1 MTLPHA
7 LDVSAAQRSMWFGQR
22 LDPAGP
28 AYNVG
33 EYTEIHGPVDPV
45 RFRTAV
51 RQVVTATETLRVR
64 FTAED
69 DTVRQLVDTDPAWD
83 LPVVDLTGEADP
95 RSAAEAWMA
104 ADFTTPFDVERSP
117 LFRYALLHLTA
128 THWIWYQR
136 YHHIAVDGY
145 SCSLLARRVADAYS
159 ALVAGTPHTPPPAPL
174 APLVAADEAY
184 RAGQRRASDREF
196 WTSALADRPDPVSLS
211 ARAPHV
217 AGSFLRRTGHLPHAA
232 GDLVHAAAEQAGT
245 RWSRVLLAATAA
257 YLHRLTGAR
266 DIVLGLAVTAR
277 ESETELATPGM
288 ASNVLPLRLPVR
300 PDTTARDLVRRTASA
315 TRDLLAHQRYRGED
329 LRRDRDRPQ
338 DGPRFFGPVVNIMAF
353 GPELRFAGHATT
365 RHNLSTGPVED
376 LAVNV
381 YDRADGDGIRID
393 LDAGPDHYT
402 DAELAAHHR
411 RFARF
416 VEHFAQAV
424 VATGTPVGRVE
435 VTLPEERAEARLVGS
450 GAPAGAATTVPE
462 IFAARA
468 AATPDATALVQGE
481 RTTTY
486 RQLNA
491 RANRLAH
498 RLITL
503 GVRPEDRVAV
513 LLDRSDGLLA
523 ALLAVL
529 KAGAAYVG
537 LDPRAPAVRT
547 RQILAETGANILLT
561 DTEPTEPYD
570 GVTTVGPADPTL
582 AAEPDT
588 DPTVLLHPAQL
599 AYVSHTSG
607 STGTPKGVAVTH
619 RDVTALAADSAFA
632 DGAHA
637 RVLVHSPTAFDA
649 STYEMWVP
657 LLNGGTAVVAGPEED
672 VDAAAVARLR
682 ERHGVTALWL
692 TAGLFRLAAEED
704 PGCFAGLR
712 QVWTGGEAVPAPA
725 VHRVLAACPGLTV
738 TDGYGPTETTTFA
751 TSRPCT
757 ADAPVPDPLPIG
769 RPLDG
774 MRAYVLDGSLQP
786 LPPGTVGE
794 LYIAGPGV
802 ARGYLGRPGTTAERF
817 TADPYGPPGARMY
830 RTGDHARVT
839 ADGELEFHGRTDG
852 QVKLRGFRIELGEIE
867 TALAAHP
874 EVTQAVVVVREDRPG
889 DRRLVAYAIS
899 ITVPETRR
907 AEGASSVW
915 GARRTEDAGAGRA
928 ADPPPE
934 QARESAGSASDVP
947 FAEGPAAASQAGFP
961 ADTRSA
967 GTAGSGAERTAG
979 ARSTLDV
986 PSAKAAES
994 APELQRAD
1002 GAIST
1007 REPRRAEGA
1016 GSNPDAPALD
1026 AAAPTLGASSADD
1039 PAPAPG
1045 ALAAGRPAPA
1055 SGVVAA
1061 DHPAPTPRAAPTP
1074 ETLRDHLAA
1083 CLPDFMVPSAVVVL
1097 DRLPLTPNGKL
1108 DRAAL
1113 PAPSTV
1119 AAPHAHAPR
1128 TPHEDVLCALFADLL
1143 GLPDVGPRDS
1153 FFALGGHSLLA
1164 LRLLGRIRTTLGVE
1178 LTLRDVFQAPTPT
1191 GLARL
1196 SRGVGAAV
1204 RPALRPT
1211 PRTAHEVPLSSAQRR
1226 LWFLH
1231 RLEGP
1236 SAAYNIPVAVRLTGA
1251 GLDVDA
1257 LRVALADL
1265 VARHEILRTV
1275 YPDADGLP
1283 CQRMLEPGLPDL
1295 QADHVTEA
1303 ELPQRLA
1310 QLAGEGFEISEGA
1323 PFRAHLLA
1331 LGAEDHVLL
1340 LVLHHIAADGWSL
1353 DLLLLD
1359 LATAYRARL
1368 EGREPDRVP
1377 LPVQYADYC
1386 VWQREVLGDDQDR
1399 QLDHWRRA
1407 LAGLPDELPLPA
1419 DRPRP
1424 ARATHRGGDIPVRLD
1439 ADLHRR
1445 LRALADETGTTVFM
1459 VVQAGLAALLTRLGA
1474 GSDIPLG
1481 TPVAGRADEALD
1493 DLVGCFVNTLVL
1505 RTDTSGDPSFREL
1518 LARVREADLAAYA
1531 HQELPFEHLVE
1542 ALNPPRSLAR
1552 HPLFQVMLAFR
1563 PTAGPRLDLPGLHA
1577 RTLPVETGATKI
1589 DLTFN
1594 LGEHRAPDGSPDG
1607 IEGILQYS
1615 ADLFDRCTAED
1626 LAARLER
1633 LLRTAVHHP
1642 DRAIGSH
1649 DILDDRERHRLLTEF
1664 NDTARDVPD
1673 TTFPRLFEAR
1683 AAEAPDT
1690 VAVEDGADALT
1701 YRQLDERAGRL
1712 ARVLTSHGAGPGRIV
1727 AFSLPR
1733 SVDLAIAVLAV
1744 LKAGA
1749 AYLPLD
1755 PEHPAERTAHLL
1767 ADADPVCLIARDRL
1781 PADCR
1786 VGCAVV
1792 DPDAAPDGP
1801 DAPLPEARP
1810 SDPAYLIYT
1819 SGTTGRPKGVVVEH
1833 RNLTTYVARCVE
1845 AYPSLRGTSLLHAT
1859 MSFDATV
1866 TTLHGALA
1874 AGGRVHVAGFHDAGA
1889 APVNGGYTFLKA
1901 TPSHLPL
1908 LPALPHD
1915 LSPTEEFMLGGE
1927 ALVGEALRTWRRDHP
1942 DVRLINHYG
1951 PTELTVGCTDHR
1963 IEPGEELPTGPVPIG
1978 RPMWNTRAYV
1988 LDARL
1993 NPVPVGVEG
2002 ELYISGD
2009 HVARG
2014 YWRRPGLTAE
2024 RFVADPFDPS
2034 GGRMYRTGDLAVWRA
2049 DGTLELR
2056 GRADRQLKLR
2066 GLRIE
2071 PGEVEGVLTAHPA
2084 VAQAAVV
2091 VREDRAG
2098 VRRLVGYVVGA
2109 AEADCPAVL
2118 AHAARRLPAHMVP
2131 EALVALDAL
2140 PITPNGKLD
2149 RAALPAPAATRET
2162 TTGRPPRTPQEE
2174 ALRDVF
2180 AEVLGGTADAIG
2192 VDEGF
2197 FDLGGDS
2204 ITSIH
2209 LVSRALAEGL
2219 RLTPRDVFEHR
2230 TVAGLAAA
2238 AADRPTPGT
2247 VPEQDSPI
2255 GTLPLTPAMHRLRER
2270 GGPIGAFS
2278 QSVLLVTPAGAD
2290 EKRLTAALQTVL
2302 DHHDVLRMRLTPD
2315 GRAAEVPPPG
2325 TVDAATA
2332 LDSIAGPVDFAEVL
2346 NNSASQLRPDLGQLL
2361 RAVWC
2366 DAGPGH
2372 PGRLLLT
2379 IHHLAVDGVS
2389 WRILCSDLAA
2399 AWREDDL
2406 PERGT
2411 SFRQWARLLEREAR
2425 TPARAAEMDAWRH
2438 ALGDPGPLLGARR
2451 PDPQRDVV
2459 GEMRHLTRQLPAETT
2474 NELLTM
2480 PAAFHAGPDDVLMA
2494 ALAAA
2499 FVRWRRTKDGHPA
2512 LLLDVE
2518 RHGREEIADGLDL
2531 SRTVGWFTSV
2541 VPARLDLA
2549 AADPADPVQVLKT
2562 VKEQLRSVPDHGIGY
2577 GLLRHL
2583 DPSNGPLLAAFPT
2596 PEIGFNY
2603 LGRTARSADGDWF
2616 PAPESLR
2623 NLGAVRDPAMPVAHG
2638 LEITA
2643 VTTGDG
2649 RLDTTWSWAPGI
2661 WSDDDVRDL
2670 ADRWMAELTA
2680 QAEAGTGAAGG
2691 HTPSDLPL
2699 VSLSQ
2704 AEIDELEAEFGNEWR

>member
-1 MTLPHA
+1 MTVPRT

-45 RFRTAV
+45 RFRAAV
-51 RQVVTATETLRVR
+51 QQVVAATETLRVR

-69 DTVRQLVDTDPAWD
+69 DTVRQLVDPDPARE

-104 ADFTTPFDVERSP
+104 ADFATPFDLDRPP

-159 ALVAGTPHTPPPAPL
+159 ALVAGTPHVPPAAPL

-184 RAGQRRASDREF
+184 RTGQRHAADREF

-211 ARAPHV
+211 ARPPHV
-217 AGSFLRRTGHLPHAA
+217 AGRFLRRTGHLPQTA

-300 PDTTARDLVRRTASA
+300 PDTAAEDLVRRTASA
-315 TRDLLAHQRYRGED
+315 TRELLAHQRYRGED
-329 LRRDRDRPQ
+329 LRREPDWPQ

-416 VEHFAQAV
+416 VEHFARAV
-424 VATGTPVGRVE
+424 IASGTPVGQVE
-435 VTLPEERAEARLVGS
+435 VTLPEERADARLAGS
-450 GAPAGAATTVPE
+450 AAPAGAATTVPE
-462 IFAARA
+462 LFAARVM
-468 AATPDATALVQGE
+468 ATPDATAVIQGE
-481 RTTTY
+481 RSSTY
-486 RQLNA
+486 RQLNG

-498 RLITL
+498 RLIAL

-537 LDPRAPAVRT
+537 LDARAPAART
-547 RQILAETGANILLT
+547 RQILAETGANVLLT

-570 GVTTVGPADPTL
+570 AAITVAPEDPTL

-588 DPTVLLHPAQL
+588 DPAVLLHPAQL
-599 AYVSHTSG
+599 AYVSYTSG

-657 LLNGGTAVVAGPEED
+657 LLNGGTAVVAGPEGD
-672 VDAAAVARLR
+672 VDAAAVARLTQ
-682 ERHGVTALWL
+682 RHGLTALWL

-725 VHRVLAACPGLTV
+725 VRRVLTACPGLTV

-751 TSRPCT
+751 TTRPCT
-757 ADAPVPDPLPIG
+757 AAATVPDPLPVG
-769 RPLDG
+769 RPLNG
-774 MRAYVLDGSLQP
+774 MRAYVLDGALQP
-786 LPPGTVGE
+786 QPPGTVGE
-794 LYIAGPGV
+794 LYVAGPGV
-802 ARGYLGRPGTTAERF
+802 ARGYLDRPAATAERF
-817 TADPYGPPGARMY
+817 TADPYGPPGSRMY

-852 QVKLRGFRIELGEIE
+852 QVKLRGFRIELGEVE

-874 EVTQAVVVVREDRPG
+874 EVTQAVAVVREDRPG
-889 DRRLVAYAIS
+889 DRRLVAYAVRS
-899 ITVPETRR
+899 GPAVVAAGEQR
-907 AEGASSVW
+907 AEGA
-915 GARRTEDAGAGRA
+915 
-928 ADPPPE
+928 
-934 QARESAGSASDVP
+934 
-947 FAEGPAAASQAGFP
+947 
-961 ADTRSA
+961 
-967 GTAGSGAERTAG
+967 
-979 ARSTLDV
+979 
-986 PSAKAAES
+986 
-994 APELQRAD
+994 
-1002 GAIST
+1002 
-1007 REPRRAEGA
+1007 
-1016 GSNPDAPALD
+1016 
-1026 AAAPTLGASSADD
+1026 
-1039 PAPAPG
+1039 
-1045 ALAAGRPAPA
+1045 
-1055 SGVVAA
+1055 
-1061 DHPAPTPRAAPTP
+1061 AAPTP
-1074 ETLRDHLAA
+1074 EALRDHLAA
-1083 CLPDFMVPSAVVVL
+1083 RLPDFMVPAAVVAL
-1097 DRLPLTPNGKL
+1097 DQLPLTPNGKV

-1113 PAPSTV
+1113 PAPTTA
-1119 AAPHAHAPR
+1119 AAPQAHAPR
-1128 TPHEDVLCALFADLL
+1128 TPQEDVLCALFADLL
-1143 GLPDVGPRDS
+1143 GLPDVGSRDG

-1164 LRLLGRIRTTLGVE
+1164 LRLLGRIRSTLGVE
-1178 LTLRDVFQAPTPT
+1178 LTLRDVFQAPTPA

-1196 SRGVGAAV
+1196 LSAAQAAV
-1204 RPALRPT
+1204 RPAPRPT
-1211 PRTAHEVPLSSAQRR
+1211 PRTALDGTPLSSAQRR

-1236 SAAYNIPVAVRLTGA
+1236 SAAYNIPLAVRLTGA
-1251 GLDVDA
+1251 PLDVDA
-1257 LRVALADL
+1257 LHAALTDL

-1275 YPDADGLP
+1275 YPDAGGLP
-1283 CQRMLEPGLPDL
+1283 SQRLLDRAEPDL
-1295 QADHVTEA
+1295 CVDQVTEA
-1303 ELPQRLA
+1303 QLPDRLA
-1310 QLAGEGFEISEGA
+1310 QLAGEACEIAEGV
-1323 PFRAHLLA
+1323 PFRAHLLT
-1331 LGAEDHVLL
+1331 LGPEDHVLL

-1353 DLLLLD
+1353 DPLLLD
-1359 LATAYRARL
+1359 VTTAYRARL
-1368 EGREPDRVP
+1368 EGREPGWAP
-1377 LPVQYADYC
+1377 LPLQYADYC
-1386 VWQREVLGDDQDR
+1386 VWQHEVLGDDQDR
-1399 QLDHWRRA
+1399 QLDHWRAA

-1445 LRALADETGTTVFM
+1445 LRALAGETGTTVFM

-1474 GSDIPLG
+1474 GTDIPIG
-1481 TPVAGRADEALD
+1481 TPVAGRADEVLD

-1518 LARVREADLAAYA
+1518 LARVREIDLAAYA

-1577 RTLPVETGATKI
+1577 RMLPVETGATKI

-1615 ADLFDRCTAED
+1615 ADLFDRRTAED

-1633 LLRTAVHHP
+1633 LLRAAVSHP
-1642 DRAIGSH
+1642 DRVIGSH
-1649 DILDDRERHRLLTEF
+1649 DILGDRERHRLLTEF
-1664 NDTARDVPD
+1664 NDTAREVPD
-1673 TTFPRLFEAR
+1673 ATFPRLFEAR
-1683 AAEAPDT
+1683 AAETPDT
-1690 VAVEDGADALT
+1690 VAVEDGTNSLT
-1701 YRQLDERAGRL
+1701 YRQLDDHADRL
-1712 ARVLTSHGAGPGRIV
+1712 ARVLSSHGAGPGRIV

-1733 SVDLAIAVLAV
+1733 SADLAVAVLAV

-1767 ADADPVCLIARDRL
+1767 ADADPVCVIARERL
-1781 PADCR
+1781 PAESS
-1786 VGCAVV
+1786 VGCPAVA
-1792 DPDAAPDGP
+1792 PDAVPDDPGT
-1801 DAPLPEARP
+1801 PLPEARP
-1810 SDPAYLIYT
+1810 GDPAYLIYT

-1859 MSFDATV
+1859 LSFDATV

-1874 AGGRVHVAGFHDAGA
+1874 AGGRVHIAGFHDAGA
-1889 APVNGGYTFLKA
+1889 APADGGYTFLKA

-1915 LSPTEEFMLGGE
+1915 LSPAEEFMLGGE

-1942 DVRLINHYG
+1942 DARLINHYG

-1963 IEPGEELPTGPVPIG
+1963 IEPGDELPTGPVPIG

-1993 NPVPVGVEG
+1993 NLVPAGVEG
-2002 ELYISGD
+2002 ELYVAGD

-2056 GRADRQLKLR
+2056 GRADGQLKIR

-2091 VREDRAG
+2091 VHEDRTG

-2109 AEADCPAVL
+2109 TETDCPAVL

-2140 PITPNGKLD
+2140 PMTANGKLD
-2149 RAALPAPAATRET
+2149 RAALPAPDTTRGT
-2162 TTGRPPRTPQEE
+2162 ATGRAPRTPQEE
-2174 ALRDVF
+2174 ALRDLF
-2180 AEVLGGTADAIG
+2180 AEVLGVAADTVG
-2192 VDEGF
+2192 VDDGF

-2209 LVSRALAEGL
+2209 LVSRALTEGL

-2238 AADRPTPGT
+2238 AADRPAAGPAA
-2247 VPEQDSPI
+2247 EQDSPI

-2278 QSVLLVTPAGAD
+2278 QSVLLVTPPGAD
-2290 EKRLTAALQTVL
+2290 EKRLTAALQAVL

-2315 GRAAEVPPPG
+2315 EWTAEIPAPG
-2325 TVDAATA
+2325 TVDAATV
-2332 LDSIAGPVDFAEVL
+2332 LECVAGPADFAQLV
-2346 NNSASQLRPDLGQLL
+2346 NKSASQLRPEQGELL

-2366 DAGPGH
+2366 DAGPGR

-2389 WRILCSDLAA
+2389 WRILRSDLAA
-2399 AWREDDL
+2399 AWREEDL
-2406 PERGT
+2406 PEQGT
-2411 SFRQWARLLEREAR
+2411 SFRHWARLLEREAG
-2425 TPARAAEMDAWRH
+2425 TPARATEIDVWRH
-2438 ALGDPGPLLGARR
+2438 TVGDPGPLLGTRR
-2451 PDPQRDVV
+2451 PDPRRDVV
-2459 GEMRHLTRQLPAETT
+2459 GEMRHLTRQLPAAVT
-2474 NELLTM
+2474 NDLLTTV
-2480 PAAFHAGPDDVLMA
+2480 PAAFHAGPDDVLLA

-2499 FVRWRRTKDGHPA
+2499 FVRWRRAKDGHPA

-2549 AADPADPVQVLKT
+2549 GADPADPAQVLKT

-2583 DPSNGPLLAAFPT
+2583 DPSNGPLLAVLPT

-2603 LGRTARSADGDWF
+2603 LGRTARSVEGDWSL
-2616 PAPESLR
+2616 APEPLR
-2623 NLGAVRDPAMPVAHG
+2623 NFGAVHDPAMPVAHG

-2643 VTTGDG
+2643 VTAEDG

-2661 WSDDDVRDL
+2661 WSEDDVHAL
-2670 ADRWMAELTA
+2670 ADRWLAELTA
-2680 QAEAGTGAAGG
+2680 QAAGGTREAGG

>member
-1 MTLPHA
+1 MTVPHT

-33 EYTEIHGPVDPV
+33 EYTEIHGPVDTV
-45 RFRTAV
+45 RFRAAV
-51 RQVVTATETLRVR
+51 QQVVAANETLRVR

-69 DTVRQLVDTDPAWD
+69 DTVRQVIDPDPAWD
-83 LPVVDLTGEADP
+83 LPVIDLTGEPDP

-104 ADFTTPFDVERSP
+104 ADFATPFDLDRSP

-159 ALVAGTPHTPPPAPL
+159 ALVAGTPHTPPLAPL
-174 APLVAADEAY
+174 VPLVAADEAY
-184 RAGQRRASDREF
+184 RTGQRHASDRKF

-211 ARAPHV
+211 ARPPHV
-217 AGSFLRRTGHLPHAA
+217 AGSFLRRTGHLPQAA
-232 GDLVHAAAEQAGT
+232 GDLVHTAAERAGT

-277 ESETELATPGM
+277 ESKTELATPGM
-288 ASNVLPLRLPVR
+288 ASNVLPLRLSVG
-300 PDTTARDLVRRTASA
+300 PDTVAADLVRRTASA

-329 LRRDRDRPQ
+329 LRRESDWPQ

-402 DAELAAHHR
+402 AAELTANHR

-424 VATGTPVGRVE
+424 VTTGTPVGRVE
-435 VTLPEERAEARLVGS
+435 VTLPEERADARLVGPA
-450 GAPAGAATTVPE
+450 APAGGARTVPE
-462 IFAARA
+462 LFAARV
-468 AATPDATALVQGE
+468 AATPDATAVVQGE

-498 RLITL
+498 RLIAL

-529 KAGAAYVG
+529 KAGAAYIG
-537 LDPRAPAVRT
+537 LDPRAPAARA
-547 RQILAETGANILLT
+547 RRILAETGANVLLT

-570 GVTTVGPADPTL
+570 GMITLAPAEPTL

-588 DPTVLLHPAQL
+588 DPAVLLHPAQL
-599 AYVSHTSG
+599 AYVSYTSG

-619 RDVTALAADSAFA
+619 RDVTALAADSAFT
-632 DGAHA
+632 DGGHA
-637 RVLVHSPTAFDA
+637 RVLVHSPTSFDA

-657 LLNGGTAVVAGPEED
+657 LLNGGTAVVAGPDED
-672 VDAAAVARLR
+672 VAAATVARLTQ
-682 ERHGVTALWL
+682 RHGLTALWL

-725 VHRVLAACPGLTV
+725 VRRVLAACPGLTV

-751 TSRPCT
+751 TTRPCT
-757 ADAPVPDPLPIG
+757 ADAPVPEPLPIG
-769 RPLDG
+769 RPLNG
-774 MRAYVLDGSLQP
+774 MRAYVLDGALQP

-794 LYIAGPGV
+794 LYVAGPGV
-802 ARGYLGRPGTTAERF
+802 ARGYLGRPGATAERF

-839 ADGELEFHGRTDG
+839 AGGELEFHGRTDG
-852 QVKLRGFRIELGEIE
+852 QVKLRGFRIEPGEIE
-867 TALAAHP
+867 TALATHP
-874 EVTQAVVVVREDRPG
+874 EVSQAVAVVREDRPG
-889 DRRLVAYAIS
+889 DRRLVAYAVCGGK
-899 ITVPETRR
+899 TTATGEPWT
-907 AEGASSVW
+907 
-915 GARRTEDAGAGRA
+915 AGTATSA
-928 ADPPPE
+928 AAPE
-934 QARESAGSASDVP
+934 QTDESAAVDSDVLA
-947 FAEGPAAASQAGFP
+947 AEGPVSRAQLS
-961 ADTRSA
+961 
-967 GTAGSGAERTAG
+967 EAG
-979 ARSTLDV
+979 ASAPPVSAV
-986 PSAKAAES
+986 PSAEAAES
-994 APELQRAD
+994 ARELQRAES
-1002 GAIST
+1002 AVST
-1007 REPRRAEGA
+1007 PEPCRAGDTVP
-1016 GSNPDAPALD
+1016 NPDVLAPGAFV
-1026 AAAPTLGASSADD
+1026 ATLGGSPADD
-1039 PAPAPG
+1039 PAPLREAP
-1045 ALAAGRPAPA
+1045 R
-1055 SGVVAA
+1055 A
-1061 DHPAPTPRAAPTP
+1061 DHPAHRSAPTP
-1074 ETLRDHLAA
+1074 ESLRDHLAA
-1083 CLPDFMVPSAVVVL
+1083 LLPDFMVPSAVVVL
-1097 DRLPLTPNGKL
+1097 DRLPLTRNGKL

-1113 PAPSTV
+1113 PAPPTA
-1119 AAPHAHAPR
+1119 AAPQANTPR
-1128 TPHEDVLCALFADLL
+1128 TPREDVLCVLFAELL
-1143 GLPDVGPRDS
+1143 GLPDVGPGDS

-1178 LTLRDVFQAPTPT
+1178 LTLRDVFQAPTPA

-1196 SRGVGAAV
+1196 SAGAGAAV
-1204 RPALRPT
+1204 RAALRPT
-1211 PRTAHEVPLSSAQRR
+1211 ARTVLGEAPLSSAQRR

-1236 SAAYNIPVAVRLTGA
+1236 SAAYNIPVAVRLSGA

-1257 LRVALADL
+1257 LRAAFADL

-1283 CQRMLEPGLPDL
+1283 CQRLLEPCLPDL
-1295 QADHVTEA
+1295 RADHVAEA
-1303 ELPQRLA
+1303 ELTQRLA
-1310 QLAGEGFEISEGA
+1310 QLAGEGFEISA
-1323 PFRAHLLA
+1323 SVPFRAHLLV

-1353 DLLLLD
+1353 DPLLLD
-1359 LATAYRARL
+1359 LASAYRARL
-1368 EGREPDRVP
+1368 EGREPDRAP

-1386 VWQREVLGDDQDR
+1386 VWQREVLGEDQDR
-1399 QLDHWRRA
+1399 QLDHWRKA
-1407 LAGLPDELPLPA
+1407 LAGLPDELALPA

-1445 LRALADETGTTVFM
+1445 LRALAGETGTTVFM

-1474 GSDIPLG
+1474 GTDVPLG

-1493 DLVGCFVNTLVL
+1493 DVVGCFVNTLVL

-1518 LARVREADLAAYA
+1518 LARVRETGLAAYA

-1563 PTAGPRLDLPGLHA
+1563 PTAGPRLDLPGLHT

-1594 LGEHRAPDGSPDG
+1594 LGEHRAPDGSPRG

-1615 ADLFDRCTAED
+1615 ADLFDRGTAED

-1633 LLRTAVHHP
+1633 LLRAAVRHP

-1649 DILDDRERHRLLTEF
+1649 DLLDDRERHRLLSDF
-1664 NDTARDVPD
+1664 NDTARHVPD
-1673 TTFPRLFEAR
+1673 ATFPRLFEAR

-1690 VAVEDGADALT
+1690 VAVEDGTRSLT
-1701 YRQLDERAGRL
+1701 YRQLDARADCL
-1712 ARVLTSHGAGPGRIV
+1712 ARVLASHGAGPGRIV

-1733 SVDLAIAVLAV
+1733 SVDLAVAVLGV

-1755 PEHPAERTAHLL
+1755 PEHPAERTAQLL
-1767 ADADPVCLIARDRL
+1767 ADAEPVCLIARDRL
-1781 PADCR
+1781 PAECST
-1786 VGCAVV
+1786 GCAVV
-1792 DPDAAPDGP
+1792 DPDAAPDHP
-1801 DAPLPEARP
+1801 VAALPEAR
-1810 SDPAYLIYT
+1810 SADPAYLIYT

-1874 AGGRVHVAGFHDAGA
+1874 AGGRVHIAGFHEAGA
-1889 APVNGGYTFLKA
+1889 TPANGGYTFLKA

-1915 LSPTEEFMLGGE
+1915 LSPTGEFMLGGE
-1927 ALVGEALRTWRRDHP
+1927 ALVGEALRSWRRDHP

-1963 IEPGEELPTGPVPIG
+1963 IEPGDELPTGPVPIG

-2002 ELYISGD
+2002 ELYVAGD

-2034 GGRMYRTGDLAVWRA
+2034 GGRMYRTGDLAVWRS

-2056 GRADRQLKLR
+2056 GRADGQLKIR

-2109 AEADCPAVL
+2109 TEADCPAVL
-2118 AHAARRLPAHMVP
+2118 AHTARRLPAHMVP
-2131 EALVALDAL
+2131 EALVPLDAL
-2140 PITPNGKLD
+2140 PMTPNGKLD
-2149 RAALPAPAATRET
+2149 RTALPAPATRDT
-2162 TTGRPPRTPQEE
+2162 ATGRAPRTPQEE
-2174 ALRDVF
+2174 TLRDLF
-2180 AEVLGGTADAIG
+2180 AEVLGAPADAIG
-2192 VDEGF
+2192 VDDGF

-2209 LVSRALAEGL
+2209 LVSRALTEGL

-2230 TVAGLAAA
+2230 TVAGLAAVA
-2238 AADRPTPGT
+2238 AGRPAAGPAA
-2247 VPEQDSPI
+2247 EQDAPI
-2255 GTLPLTPAMHRLRER
+2255 GTLPLTPAMHRLKER
-2270 GGPIGAFS
+2270 GGPIKAFS
-2278 QSVLLVTPAGAD
+2278 QSVLLVTPPGAD
-2290 EKRLTAALQTVL
+2290 EKRLTAALQAVL
-2302 DHHDVLRMRLTPD
+2302 DHHDALRMRLTPD
-2315 GRAAEVPPPG
+2315 GRAAEIPPRG
-2325 TVDAATA
+2325 TVDAATV
-2332 LDSIAGPVDFAEVL
+2332 LERIHEPVDFAQVL
-2346 NNSASQLRPDLGQLL
+2346 NKSASQLRPDRGQLL
-2361 RAVWC
+2361 RAVWG
-2366 DAGPGH
+2366 DAGPDR

-2399 AWREDDL
+2399 AWRGEDL

-2411 SFRQWARLLEREAR
+2411 SFRHWARLLEREAR
-2425 TPARAAEMDAWRH
+2425 TPARAAELETWRRVSGDA
-2438 ALGDPGPLLGARR
+2438 GPLLGARR
-2451 PDPQRDVV
+2451 PDPRKDVI
-2459 GEMRHLTRQLPAETT
+2459 GEMRHLTRQLPAAVTNGLITT
-2474 NELLTM
+2474 V
-2480 PAAFHAGPDDVLMA
+2480 PAAFHTGPDDVLLA

-2512 LLLDVE
+2512 LLLDIE

-2541 VPARLDLA
+2541 VPARLDLTEV
-2549 AADPADPVQVLKT
+2549 DPADPAQVLKT
-2562 VKEQLRSVPDHGIGY
+2562 VKEQLRSVPDHGIGH

-2583 DPSNGPLLAAFPT
+2583 DPSNGPLLAALPT
-2596 PEIGFNY
+2596 PEVGFNY
-2603 LGRTARSADGDWF
+2603 LGRTARSADGDWSI
-2616 PAPESLR
+2616 APEPLR
-2623 NLGAVRDPAMPVAHG
+2623 NLGAVHDPAMPVAHG

-2643 VTTGDG
+2643 VTTEDG
-2649 RLDTTWSWAPGI
+2649 RLDTTWSWVPGI
-2661 WSDDDVRDL
+2661 WSDNDVHTL
-2670 ADRWMAELTA
+2670 ADRWLTELTA
-2680 QAEAGTGAAGG
+2680 QAEGGTGAAGG

>member
-1 MTLPHA
+1 MTVPHA
-7 LDVSAAQRSMWFGQR
+7 LDLSAAQRSMWFGQR

-33 EYTEIHGPVDPV
+33 EYTEIHGPVDPD
-45 RFRTAV
+45 RFRTAIQ
-51 RQVVTATETLRVR
+51 QVVAATETLRVR
-64 FTAED
+64 FTAEG
-69 DTVRQLVDTDPAWD
+69 DTVLGLVDPDPAWD
-83 LPVVDLTGEADP
+83 LPVIDLTGEPDP

-104 ADFTTPFDVERSP
+104 ADFATPFDLGRSP

-128 THWIWYQR
+128 TRWIWYQR

-184 RAGQRRASDREF
+184 RTGQRHAADREF
-196 WTSALADRPDPVSLS
+196 WTSALGDRPDPVSLS
-211 ARAPHV
+211 ARPPHV
-217 AGSFLRRTGHLPHAA
+217 AGRFLRRTGHLPQTA
-232 GDLVHAAAEQAGT
+232 GNLVHAAAEQTGT

-277 ESETELATPGM
+277 ESGTELATPGM
-288 ASNVLPLRLPVR
+288 ASNVLPLRLSVR
-300 PDTTARDLVRRTASA
+300 PDSVAEDLVRRTASA

-329 LRRDRDRPQ
+329 LRRDQDGPQ

-402 DAELAAHHR
+402 DTELTAHHR

-424 VATGTPVGRVE
+424 LTSGTPVGRVE
-435 VTLPEERAEARLVGS
+435 ATLPEERADARLAGAA
-450 GAPAGAATTVPE
+450 APAGAATTVPE
-462 IFAARA
+462 LFAARVA
-468 AATPDATALVQGE
+468 AGPDATAVIQGE
-481 RTTTY
+481 RITTY
-486 RQLNA
+486 RQVNA

-498 RLITL
+498 RLIAL

-513 LLDRSDGLLA
+513 LLDRSDRLLA

-537 LDPRAPAVRT
+537 LDPRAPAART
-547 RQILAETGANILLT
+547 RQILAETGAQVLLT
-561 DTEPTEPYD
+561 DTEPTEPYH
-570 GVTTVGPADPTL
+570 GVTTVGPEDPTL

-588 DPTVLLHPAQL
+588 DPAVLLHSAQL
-599 AYVSHTSG
+599 AYVSYTSG

-619 RDVTALAADSAFA
+619 RDVTTLAADSAFA

-657 LLNGGTAVVAGPEED
+657 LLNGGTAVVAGPEQD
-672 VDAAAVARLR
+672 VDAAKVARLTQ
-682 ERHGVTALWL
+682 RHGLTALWL
-692 TAGLFRLAAEED
+692 TAGLFRLAAEEN

-725 VHRVLAACPGLTV
+725 VRRVLAACPGLTV

-751 TSRPCT
+751 TTRPCT
-757 ADAPVPDPLPIG
+757 AAEHVPDPLPIG

-774 MRAYVLDGSLQP
+774 MRAYVLDGALQP

-802 ARGYLGRPGTTAERF
+802 ARGYLGRPGATAERF
-817 TADPYGPPGARMY
+817 TADPYGPPGSRMY

-839 ADGELEFHGRTDG
+839 ADGELEYHGRTDG
-852 QVKLRGFRIELGEIE
+852 QVKLRGFRIEPAEIE
-867 TALAAHP
+867 TTLATHP
-874 EVTQAVVVVREDRPG
+874 AVTQAVAVVREDRPG
-889 DRRLVAYAIS
+889 DRRLVAYAVCTGDKAPTTAEPLPADAAAATS
-899 ITVPETRR
+899 ASAVQSPKAAESAPGARR
-907 AEGASSVW
+907 AEGASSVC
-915 GARRTEDAGAGRA
+915 AAGRA
-928 ADPPPE
+928 ADVVWE
-934 QARESAGSASDVP
+934 QG
-947 FAEGPAAASQAGFP
+947 G
-961 ADTRSA
+961 
-967 GTAGSGAERTAG
+967 
-979 ARSTLDV
+979 
-986 PSAKAAES
+986 
-994 APELQRAD
+994 
-1002 GAIST
+1002 
-1007 REPRRAEGA
+1007 EGA
-1016 GSNPDAPALD
+1016 
-1026 AAAPTLGASSADD
+1026 
-1039 PAPAPG
+1039 
-1045 ALAAGRPAPA
+1045 APA
-1055 SGVVAA
+1055 SGVSVVEGPVAGAARAVSRLEAPRVEGVVSNPDVSAPGDIVATLGGSPAEAAALIPGAPAA
-1061 DHPAPTPRAAPTP
+1061 DLGAQPSHRAVPTP
-1074 ETLRDHLAA
+1074 EALRDHLAA
-1083 CLPDFMVPSAVVVL
+1083 RLPDFMVPSAVVVL

-1108 DRAAL
+1108 DRVAL
-1113 PAPSTV
+1113 PAPPT
-1119 AAPHAHAPR
+1119 AAAAQAHAPR
-1128 TPHEDVLCALFADLL
+1128 TPHEEVLCALFADLL

-1164 LRLLGRIRTTLGVE
+1164 LRLIGRIRATLGVE
-1178 LTLRDVFQAPTPT
+1178 LTLRDVFQTPTPA

-1196 SRGVGAAV
+1196 PAGAGAAV
-1204 RPALRPT
+1204 RPALRPAA
-1211 PRTAHEVPLSSAQRR
+1211 RTVLGEAPLSSAQRR

-1236 SAAYNIPVAVRLTGA
+1236 SAAYNIPLAVRLTGA

-1257 LRVALADL
+1257 LRGALADL

-1283 CQRMLEPGLPDL
+1283 CQRLLEPYVPDL
-1295 QADHVTEA
+1295 QADQVTES
-1303 ELPQRLA
+1303 ELPRRLA
-1310 QLAGEGFEISEGA
+1310 QLAGEGFEISAGV
-1323 PFRAHLLA
+1323 PFRARLLV
-1331 LGAEDHVLL
+1331 LGPEDHVLL

-1353 DLLLLD
+1353 DPLLLD
-1359 LATAYRARL
+1359 LTTAYRARL
-1368 EGREPDRVP
+1368 AGRDPDWAP

-1386 VWQREVLGDDQDR
+1386 LWQHELLGEEQDR
-1399 QLDHWRRA
+1399 QLDHWRQA

-1419 DRPRP
+1419 DRQRL

-1445 LRALADETGTTVFM
+1445 LRALAGETGTTVFM
-1459 VVQAGLAALLTRLGA
+1459 VVQAALAALLTRLGA
-1474 GSDIPLG
+1474 GTDIPLG

-1493 DLVGCFVNTLVL
+1493 DVVGCFVNTLVL

-1518 LARVREADLAAYA
+1518 LARVRETDLAAYA
-1531 HQELPFEHLVE
+1531 HQELPFEQLVE

-1563 PTAGPRLDLPGLHA
+1563 PTAGPRLDLPGLHT

-1594 LGEHRAPDGSPDG
+1594 LGEHRAPDGSPHG
-1607 IEGILQYS
+1607 IEGTLQYS
-1615 ADLFDRCTAED
+1615 ADLFDRRTAED

-1633 LLRTAVHHP
+1633 LLRGAVRHP

-1649 DILDDRERHRLLTEF
+1649 DILDDRERRRLLTEF

-1673 TTFPRLFEAR
+1673 TTFPRLFQAR

-1690 VAVEDGADALT
+1690 VAVEDDLNSLT
-1701 YRQLDERAGRL
+1701 YRQLDVRADRL
-1712 ARVLTSHGAGPGRIV
+1712 ARVLTSQGAGPGQIV

-1733 SVDLAIAVLAV
+1733 SVDLAVAVLAV

-1755 PEHPAERTAHLL
+1755 PEHPAERTAYLL
-1767 ADADPVCLIARDRL
+1767 ADADPVCLIVRDRL
-1781 PADCR
+1781 PADCG

-1792 DPDAAPDGP
+1792 DPDAAPDDP
-1801 DAPLPEARP
+1801 DTPLPEARP
-1810 SDPAYLIYT
+1810 ADPAYLIYT

-1845 AYPSLRGTSLLHAT
+1845 TYPSLRGTSLLHAT

-1874 AGGRVHVAGFHDAGA
+1874 AGGRVHIAGFHDAGA
-1889 APVNGGYTFLKA
+1889 APASGGYSFLKA

-1927 ALVGEALRTWRRDHP
+1927 ALVGEALRTWRREHP

-1963 IEPGEELPTGPVPIG
+1963 IEPGDELPTGPVPIG

-2002 ELYISGD
+2002 ELYVSGD

-2014 YWRRPGLTAE
+2014 YWRRPGLTAG
-2024 RFVADPFDPS
+2024 RFAADPFDPA

-2056 GRADRQLKLR
+2056 GRADGQLKIR

-2084 VAQAAVV
+2084 VAQAAVL
-2091 VREDRAG
+2091 VREDRSG

-2109 AEADCPAVL
+2109 TEVDCPAVL
-2118 AHAARRLPAHMVP
+2118 AHAARHLPAHMVP
-2131 EALVALDAL
+2131 ETLVALDAL
-2140 PITPNGKLD
+2140 PMTPNGKLD
-2149 RAALPAPAATRET
+2149 RTALPAPAATRET
-2162 TTGRPPRTPQEE
+2162 ATGRAPRTPQEE
-2174 ALRDVF
+2174 TLRDLF
-2180 AEVLGGTADAIG
+2180 AEVLGAPADAIG
-2192 VDEGF
+2192 VDDGF

-2238 AADRPTPGT
+2238 AADRPAPGPH
-2247 VPEQDSPI
+2247 PEQDAPI
-2255 GTLPLTPAMHRLRER
+2255 GTLPLTPAMHRLGER

-2290 EKRLTAALQTVL
+2290 EKRMTVALQTLL
-2302 DHHDVLRMRLTPD
+2302 DHHHVLRMRLTSD
-2315 GRAAEVPPPG
+2315 GRAAEIPPPG
-2325 TVDAATA
+2325 TVDAATV
-2332 LDSIAGPVDFAEVL
+2332 LERIAEPADFAQVL
-2346 NNSASQLRPDLGQLL
+2346 NKSASRLAPERGMLL

-2366 DAGPGH
+2366 DAGLDR

-2399 AWREDDL
+2399 AWREENL
-2406 PERGT
+2406 PEQGT
-2411 SFRQWARLLEREAR
+2411 SFRHWARLLEREAR
-2425 TPARAAEMDAWRH
+2425 ASERTAELDTWRH
-2438 ALGDPGPLLGARR
+2438 VLRDPGPLLGTRR

-2459 GEMRHLTRQLPAETT
+2459 GEMRHLTRQLPAEATDA
-2474 NELLTM
+2474 LLTTV
-2480 PAAFHAGPDDVLMA
+2480 PAAFHAGPDDVLLA
-2494 ALAAA
+2494 ALTAA
-2499 FVRWRRTKDGHPA
+2499 FVHWRHAKDGHPA

-2518 RHGREEIADGLDL
+2518 RHGREEIADAVDL

-2541 VPARLDLA
+2541 VPARLDLTGVDL
-2549 AADPADPVQVLKT
+2549 ADPAQVLKT
-2562 VKEQLRSVPDHGIGY
+2562 VKEQLRSVPDHGIGH

-2583 DPSNGPLLAAFPT
+2583 DPSNGPLLAALPA

-2603 LGRTARSADGDWF
+2603 LGRTAPSTGGDWAL
-2616 PAPESLR
+2616 APEPLR
-2623 NLGAVRDPAMPVAHG
+2623 NLGAVHDPAMPVAHG

-2643 VTTGDG
+2643 VTTEDG

-2661 WSDDDVRDL
+2661 WSERDVHAL
-2670 ADRWMAELTA
+2670 ADRWLTELTA
-2680 QAEAGTGAAGG
+2680 QAEGGTGAAGG

>member
-1 MTLPHA
+1 MTVPHA
-7 LDVSAAQRSMWFGQR
+7 LDLSGAQRSMWFAQR

-33 EYTEIHGPVDPV
+33 EYTEIHGPVDPD

-51 RQVVTATETLRVR
+51 QQVVTATETLRLR
-64 FTAED
+64 FTVED
-69 DTVRQLVDTDPAWD
+69 DTVRGLVDPGPAWD
-83 LPVVDLTGEADP
+83 LPVIELTGETDP

-104 ADFTTPFDVERSP
+104 ADFATPFDLDRSP

-159 ALVAGTPHTPPPAPL
+159 ALAAGTPHTPPTAPL

-184 RAGQRRASDREF
+184 RAGQRRATDRQF
-196 WTSALADRPDPVSLS
+196 WTSALADRPGPVSLS
-211 ARAPHV
+211 ARPPHV
-217 AGSFLRRTGHLPHAA
+217 AGRFLRRTGHLPQTA

-288 ASNVLPLRLPVR
+288 ASNVLPLRLSVR
-300 PDTTARDLVRRTASA
+300 PDTAAEDLVRRTASA
-315 TRDLLAHQRYRGED
+315 TRELLAHQRYRGED
-329 LRRDRDRPQ
+329 LRREQDWPQ

-393 LDAGPDHYT
+393 LDASPDHYT

-416 VEHFAQAV
+416 VEHFARAV
-424 VATGTPVGRVE
+424 VASGTPVGRVE
-435 VTLPEERAEARLVGS
+435 VTMPEERADVRFAGS
-450 GAPAGAATTVPE
+450 AAPSGTATTVPE
-462 IFAARA
+462 LFAARV
-468 AATPDATALVQGE
+468 AATPDT
-481 RTTTY
+481 
-486 RQLNA
+486 
-491 RANRLAH
+491 
-498 RLITL
+498 
-503 GVRPEDRVAV
+503 
-513 LLDRSDGLLA
+513 
-523 ALLAVL
+523 
-529 KAGAAYVG
+529 
-537 LDPRAPAVRT
+537 
-547 RQILAETGANILLT
+547 
-561 DTEPTEPYD
+561 
-570 GVTTVGPADPTL
+570 
-582 AAEPDT
+582 
-588 DPTVLLHPAQL
+588 
-599 AYVSHTSG
+599 
-607 STGTPKGVAVTH
+607 
-619 RDVTALAADSAFA
+619 
-632 DGAHA
+632 
-637 RVLVHSPTAFDA
+637 
-649 STYEMWVP
+649 
-657 LLNGGTAVVAGPEED
+657 
-672 VDAAAVARLR
+672 
-682 ERHGVTALWL
+682 
-692 TAGLFRLAAEED
+692 
-704 PGCFAGLR
+704 
-712 QVWTGGEAVPAPA
+712 
-725 VHRVLAACPGLTV
+725 
-738 TDGYGPTETTTFA
+738 
-751 TSRPCT
+751 
-757 ADAPVPDPLPIG
+757 PVPDPPAIG

-774 MRAYVLDGSLQP
+774 MRAYVLDGALQP
-786 LPPGTVGE
+786 LPPGMVGE
-794 LYIAGPGV
+794 LYVAGRGV
-802 ARGYLGRPGTTAERF
+802 VPDCFGRPDAMAGRF
-817 TADPYGPPGARMY
+817 TADPYGPPGSRMY
-830 RTGDHARVT
+830 RTGDRTRVT
-839 ADGELEFHGRTDG
+839 ADGELEYHGRADG
-852 QVKLRGFRIELGEIE
+852 RVELPGLRIEPAEIE
-867 TALAAHP
+867 SALLSHP
-874 EVTQAVVVVREDRPG
+874 EVTRAVVVVREDHPG
-889 DRRLVAYAIS
+889 DRRLVAYAVCAGGRATTAGES
-899 ITVPETRR
+899 GAAGAGAARSAAGVSSAEHAAFVPEPRR
-907 AEGASSVW
+907 AGAAELV
-915 GARRTEDAGAGRA
+915 TEVGRA
-928 ADPPPE
+928 ADPAPGQE
-934 QARESAGSASDVP
+934 RESAGS
-947 FAEGPAAASQAGFP
+947 
-961 ADTRSA
+961 TSA
-967 GTAGSGAERTAG
+967 
-979 ARSTLDV
+979 
-986 PSAKAAES
+986 PSAKAAGA
-994 APELQRAD
+994 APELQPAD
-1002 GAIST
+1002 GAVST
-1007 REPRRAEGA
+1007 PEPRRAENA
-1016 GSNPDAPALD
+1016 QANPDAPAPDPAAPALD
-1026 AAAPTLGASSADD
+1026 ASPAGD
-1039 PAPAPG
+1039 PAPASGALAADRAASAPG
-1045 ALAAGRPAPA
+1045 ALVAGRPAPVPGGMA
-1055 SGVVAA
+1055 VGHS
-1061 DHPAPTPRAAPTP
+1061 APTPGAQPAPSPRA
-1074 ETLRDHLAA
+1074 LRDHLVAL
-1083 CLPDFMVPSAVVVL
+1083 LPDFMVPSAVVVL
-1097 DRLPLTPNGKL
+1097 DRLPLTRDGKL

-1113 PAPSTV
+1113 PAPPTA
-1119 AAPHAHAPR
+1119 AAPQTHAPR
-1128 TPHEDVLCALFADLL
+1128 TPHEEVLCVLFADLF

-1164 LRLLGRIRTTLGVE
+1164 LRLLGRIRALGVE
-1178 LTLRDVFQAPTPT
+1178 LTLRDVFLAPTPAE
-1191 GLARL
+1191 LARSL
-1196 SRGVGAAV
+1196 AGAGAAV
-1204 RPALRPT
+1204 RPAPRPT
-1211 PRTAHEVPLSSAQRR
+1211 PRTGPEEAPLSSAQRR

-1236 SAAYNIPVAVRLTGA
+1236 SAAYNIPLAVRLTGA
-1251 GLDVDA
+1251 GLDVEA
-1257 LRVALADL
+1257 LRGALAD
-1265 VARHEILRTV
+1265 VVTRHEILRTV

-1283 CQRMLEPGLPDL
+1283 CQRLLGSAMPDL
-1295 QADHVTEA
+1295 PVEQVAAA
-1303 ELPQRLA
+1303 ELPRALGR
-1310 QLAGEGFEISEGA
+1310 LAGEGFEISEHV
-1323 PFRAHLLA
+1323 PFRAHLLV
-1331 LGAEDHVLL
+1331 LGPEDHVLL

-1353 DLLLLD
+1353 DPLLLD
-1359 LATAYRARL
+1359 LAAAYRARL
-1368 EGREPDRVP
+1368 AGREPDWAP

-1386 VWQREVLGDDQDR
+1386 VWQHEVLGEDQDR

-1424 ARATHRGGDIPVRLD
+1424 ARATHQGGDIPVRLD

-1445 LRALADETGTTVFM
+1445 LRALAGETGTTVFM

-1474 GSDIPLG
+1474 GTDIPLG

-1493 DLVGCFVNTLVL
+1493 DVVGCFLNTLVL

-1518 LARVREADLAAYA
+1518 LARVRETDLAAYA
-1531 HQELPFEHLVE
+1531 HQELPFEQLVE

-1563 PTAGPRLDLPGLHA
+1563 PTAEPRLDLPELHA

-1594 LGEHRAPDGSPDG
+1594 LGEHRAPDGSPNG

-1615 ADLFDRCTAED
+1615 ADLFDRGTAED

-1633 LLRTAVHHP
+1633 LLRAAARHP
-1642 DRAIGSH
+1642 DRAVAAH

-1664 NDTARDVPD
+1664 NDTARYVPD
-1673 TTFPRLFEAR
+1673 TTFPRFFEAR

-1690 VAVEDGADALT
+1690 IAVEDGTRSLT
-1701 YRQLDERAGRL
+1701 YRQLDDSAHRL
-1712 ARVLTSHGAGPGRIV
+1712 ARVLVSHGAGPGQIV

-1733 SVDLAIAVLAV
+1733 SVDLAVGVLAV

-1755 PEHPAERTAHLL
+1755 PEHPAERTAYLL

-1781 PADCR
+1781 PAGCG

-1792 DPDAAPDGP
+1792 DPDEAPDDP
-1801 DAPLPEARP
+1801 DTPLAEARP
-1810 SDPAYLIYT
+1810 GDPAYLIYT

-1874 AGGRVHVAGFHDAGA
+1874 AGGRVHIAGFHDAGA
-1889 APVNGGYTFLKA
+1889 APANGGYTFLKA

-1927 ALVGEALRTWRRDHP
+1927 ALVGEALRAWRRDHP

-1963 IEPGEELPTGPVPIG
+1963 IEPGDQLPTGPVPIG

-1993 NPVPVGVEG
+1993 NLVPAGVEG
-2002 ELYISGD
+2002 ELYVSGD

-2056 GRADRQLKLR
+2056 GRADGQLKIR

-2109 AEADCPAVL
+2109 TEADCPAVL
-2118 AHAARRLPAHMVP
+2118 AHAARHLPAHMVP
-2131 EALVALDAL
+2131 EALVALGAL
-2140 PITPNGKLD
+2140 PMTPNGKLD
-2149 RAALPAPAATRET
+2149 RTALPAPDTTRET
-2162 TTGRPPRTPQEE
+2162 ATGRAPRTPQEE
-2174 ALRDVF
+2174 TLRDLF
-2180 AEVLGGTADAIG
+2180 AEVLGAPADAVG
-2192 VDEGF
+2192 VDDGF

-2219 RLTPRDVFEHR
+2219 RLSPRDVFEHR

-2238 AADRPTPGT
+2238 AADRPAPG
-2247 VPEQDSPI
+2247 PAAEQDSPI

-2278 QSVLLVTPAGAD
+2278 QSVLLVTPPGAD
-2290 EKRLTAALQTVL
+2290 EKRLTAALQAVL
-2302 DHHDVLRMRLTPD
+2302 DHHDVLRMRLTAD
-2315 GRAAEVPPPG
+2315 GRSAEIPPRG
-2325 TVDAATA
+2325 TIDAATV
-2332 LDSIAGPVDFAEVL
+2332 LECIAGPADFAQVL
-2346 NNSASQLRPDLGQLL
+2346 HESVSQLRPDRGQLL

-2366 DAGPGH
+2366 DAGPDR

-2379 IHHLAVDGVS
+2379 IHHLVVDAVS
-2389 WRILCSDLAA
+2389 WRIVSSDLAA
-2399 AWREDDL
+2399 AWRGEDL
-2406 PERGT
+2406 PEQGT
-2411 SFRQWARLLEREAR
+2411 PFRHWARLLEREAR
-2425 TPARAAEMDAWRH
+2425 TPARAAELDAWRH
-2438 ALGDPGPLLGARR
+2438 VLRDPGPLLGTRR

-2459 GEMRHLTRQLPAETT
+2459 GEMRHLTRQLPAEAT
-2474 NELLTM
+2474 NALLTTV
-2480 PAAFHAGPDDVLMA
+2480 PAAFHAGPDDVLIA
-2494 ALAAA
+2494 ALTAA
-2499 FVRWRRTKDGHPA
+2499 FVRWRRARDGHPA

-2518 RHGREEIADGLDL
+2518 RHGREEIADGVDL
-2531 SRTVGWFTSV
+2531 SRTLGWFTSV
-2541 VPARLDLA
+2541 VPARLDLTGV
-2549 AADPADPVQVLKT
+2549 DPADPAQVLKT
-2562 VKEQLRSVPDHGIGY
+2562 VKEQLRSVPDHGIGH

-2583 DPSNGPLLAAFPT
+2583 DPSNGPLLAALPA

-2603 LGRTARSADGDWF
+2603 LGRTAPSTGGDWAL
-2616 PAPESLR
+2616 APEPLR
-2623 NLGAVRDPAMPVAHG
+2623 NLGAVHDPAMPVAHG

-2643 VTTGDG
+2643 VTTEDG

-2661 WSDDDVRDL
+2661 WSEDDVHAL
-2670 ADRWMAELTA
+2670 ADRWLTELTA
-2680 QAEAGTGAAGG
+2680 QAEGGTGAAGG

>member
-45 RFRTAV
+45 RFRAAV
-51 RQVVTATETLRVR
+51 QQVVAATETLRAR
-64 FTAED
+64 FTADD

-83 LPVVDLTGEADP
+83 LPVVDLTGEAHP
-95 RSAAEAWMA
+95 RSAAEAWTA
-104 ADFTTPFDVERSP
+104 ADFATPFDLERSP
-117 LFRYALLHLTA
+117 LFRYALLKLA
-128 THWIWYQR
+128 DAHWIWYQR

-145 SCSLLARRVADAYS
+145 SCSLVAGRVADAYS
-159 ALVAGTPHTPPPAPL
+159 ALVTGTPHTPPPAPL
-174 APLVAADEAY
+174 APLIAADEAY
-184 RAGQRRASDREF
+184 RAGEQQVSDREY
-196 WTSALADRPDPVSLS
+196 WTGVLADRPEPVSLS
-211 ARAPHV
+211 ARPPHV
-217 AGSFLRRTGHLPHAA
+217 AGRFVRRTGHLPHPA

-257 YLHRLTGAR
+257 YLHRLTGAQ

-277 ESETELATPGM
+277 ASETELATPGM
-288 ASNVLPLRLPVR
+288 ASNVLPLRLTVR

-315 TRDLLAHQRYRGED
+315 TRDLLAHQRHRGED
-329 LRRDRDRPQ
+329 LRRELDGPQ

-381 YDRADGDGIRID
+381 YDRADSHGIRVD

-402 DAELAAHHR
+402 DTELAAHHR

-416 VEHFAQAV
+416 VEHFAAAV
-424 VATGTPVGRVE
+424 VATGTPVGLVE
-435 VTLPEERAEARLVGS
+435 VTLPEERADARLAGT
-450 GAPAGAATTVPE
+450 PASTGGATTVPE
-462 IFAARA
+462 LFTARV
-468 AATPDATALVQGE
+468 AATPDATAIRHAGNVV
-481 RTTTY
+481 TY

-498 RLITL
+498 RLIAL

-513 LLDRSDGLLA
+513 LMGRSDGLLT

-529 KAGAAYVG
+529 KAGGAYVG
-537 LDPRAPAVRT
+537 LDPRAPAART
-547 RQILAETGANILLT
+547 RQILAETGANVLLS
-561 DTEPTEPYD
+561 DTVPNESYD
-570 GVTTVGPADPTL
+570 SLVIVSPEDPTL
-582 AAEPDT
+582 DAEPDT
-588 DPTVLLHPAQL
+588 DPAVLPHPAQL
-599 AYVSHTSG
+599 AYVSYTSG

-619 RDVTALAADSAFA
+619 RDVTALAADSAFG
-632 DGAHA
+632 DGAHT

-657 LLNGGTAVVAGPEED
+657 LLNGGAAVVAGADED
-672 VDAAAVARLR
+672 VDAAAVARLT
-682 ERHGVTALWL
+682 ERHGLTALWL

-704 PGCFAGLR
+704 PGCFARLR
-712 QVWTGGEAVPAPA
+712 QVWTGGEAVPADA
-725 VHRVLAACPGLTV
+725 VRRVLAACPGLTV

-751 TSRPCT
+751 TFRPC
-757 ADAPVPDPLPIG
+757 AAGEPVPDPLPIG

-774 MRAYVLDGSLQP
+774 MRAYVLDGALQP

-794 LYIAGPGV
+794 LYIGGPGV
-802 ARGYLGRPGTTAERF
+802 ARGYLGRPGATAERF

-839 ADGELEFHGRTDG
+839 ADGELEYHGRGDG
-852 QVKLRGFRIELGEIE
+852 QIKLRGFRIEPAEIE
-867 TALAAHP
+867 AHLAAHP
-874 EVTQAVVVVREDRPG
+874 DVTQAVAAVREDRPG
-889 DRRLVAYAIS
+889 DRRLVAYA
-899 ITVPETRR
+899 VC
-907 AEGASSVW
+907 
-915 GARRTEDAGAGRA
+915 
-928 ADPPPE
+928 
-934 QARESAGSASDVP
+934 
-947 FAEGPAAASQAGFP
+947 
-961 ADTRSA
+961 
-967 GTAGSGAERTAG
+967 
-979 ARSTLDV
+979 
-986 PSAKAAES
+986 AAET
-994 APELQRAD
+994 PGDR
-1002 GAIST
+1002 GI
-1007 REPRRAEGA
+1007 EGVT
-1016 GSNPDAPALD
+1016 SVPD
-1026 AAAPTLGASSADD
+1026 
-1039 PAPAPG
+1039 
-1045 ALAAGRPAPA
+1045 
-1055 SGVVAA
+1055 
-1061 DHPAPTPRAAPTP
+1061 
-1074 ETLRDHLAA
+1074 TLRDHLAA
-1083 CLPDFMVPSAVVVL
+1083 RLPDFMVPSAVVLL

-1113 PAPSTV
+1113 PAPPAA
-1119 AAPHAHAPR
+1119 AAPQTHAAPR
-1128 TPHEDVLCALFADLL
+1128 TPHEEVLCALFADVL
-1143 GLPDVGPRDS
+1143 GLPELGPRDG

-1164 LRLLGRIRTTLGVE
+1164 LRLLGRIRTALGVE
-1178 LTLRDVFQAPTPT
+1178 LTLRDVFQEPTPA
-1191 GLARL
+1191 GLAR
-1196 SRGVGAAV
+1196 RAVAAGTAA
-1204 RPALRPT
+1204 RPARRPAPRKT
-1211 PRTAHEVPLSSAQRR
+1211 PGEAPLSSAQRR

-1236 SAAYNIPVAVRLTGA
+1236 SAAYNIPLAVRLTGTR
-1251 GLDVDA
+1251 LDVDA
-1257 LRVALADL
+1257 LRAALADL

-1275 YPDADGLP
+1275 YPDTDGLP
-1283 CQRMLEPGLPDL
+1283 CQRLLEPTTPDL
-1295 QADHVTEA
+1295 RVVDHVSEA
-1303 ELPQRLA
+1303 ELADRLR
-1310 QLAGEGFEISEGA
+1310 QLAGEGFRLDEDA
-1323 PFRAHLLA
+1323 PFRAHLLL
-1331 LGAEDHVLL
+1331 LGPEEHVLL

-1353 DLLLLD
+1353 DPLLLD
-1359 LATAYRARL
+1359 LAAACRARM
-1368 EGREPDRVP
+1368 EGREPGWAP
-1377 LPVQYADYC
+1377 LPLQYADYC
-1386 VWQREVLGDDQDR
+1386 AWQHDLLGDASASDQDR
-1399 QLDHWRRA
+1399 QLAHWREA

-1424 ARATHRGGDIPVRLD
+1424 ARATHHGGDIPVRLD

-1445 LRALADETGTTVFM
+1445 LRAVATETGTTVFM

-1474 GSDIPLG
+1474 GTDIPLG
-1481 TPVAGRADEALD
+1481 TPVAGRADELLD

-1518 LARVREADLAAYA
+1518 LSRVRETDLAAYA

-1563 PTAGPRLDLPGLHA
+1563 PTAGPRLDLPGLHG
-1577 RTLPVETGATKI
+1577 RTLPVETGSTKI

-1594 LGEHRAPDGSPDG
+1594 LGEQRTPDGSPDG

-1615 ADLFDRCTAED
+1615 ADLFDRRTAVE

-1633 LLRTAVHHP
+1633 LLRAAAGEP
-1642 DRAIGSH
+1642 DRPIGAF
-1649 DILDDRERHRLLTEF
+1649 DILGDGERHRLLAEF
-1664 NDTARDVPD
+1664 NDTAREVPD

-1683 AAEAPDT
+1683 VAEVPDAVAAE
-1690 VAVEDGADALT
+1690 DGKDCLT
-1701 YRQLDERAGRL
+1701 YRQLGLRAEWL
-1712 ARVLTSHGAGPGRIV
+1712 ARVLVSHGAGPGRIV

-1733 SVDLAIAVLAV
+1733 SVDLAVAVLAV

-1767 ADADPVCLIARDRL
+1767 ADADPVCLIARDR
-1781 PADCR
+1781 PFADR
-1786 VGCAVV
+1786 PTGCPVV
-1792 DPDAAPDGP
+1792 DPDTSPDDPGR
-1801 DAPLPEARP
+1801 PLPEARP
-1810 SDPAYLIYT
+1810 ADPAYLIYT

-1874 AGGRVHVAGFHDAGA
+1874 AGGRVHIAGFHDAGA
-1889 APVNGGYTFLKA
+1889 APANGGYTFLKA

-1908 LPALPHD
+1908 LPALSHD
-1915 LSPTEEFMLGGE
+1915 LSPAEEFMLGGE
-1927 ALVGEALRTWRRDHP
+1927 ALVGEALRLWRRDHP

-1963 IEPGEELPTGPVPIG
+1963 IEPGDDLPTGPVPIG

-1988 LDARL
+1988 LDSRL
-1993 NPVPVGVEG
+1993 NPVPAGVEG
-2002 ELYISGD
+2002 ELYVSGD
-2009 HVARG
+2009 QVARG

-2024 RFVADPFDPS
+2024 RFVADPFGSS
-2034 GGRMYRTGDLAVWRA
+2034 GGRMYRTGDLAVWRG
-2049 DGTLELR
+2049 DGALELR
-2056 GRADRQLKLR
+2056 GRADGQLKIR

-2071 PGEVEGVLTAHPA
+2071 PGEVEGVLTAHPG

-2091 VREDRAG
+2091 VREDGTG
-2098 VRRLVGYVVGA
+2098 VRRLVGYVVGV
-2109 AEADCPAVL
+2109 AEVGFPALL
-2118 AHAARRLPAHMVP
+2118 AHAARQLPAHMVP

-2140 PITPNGKLD
+2140 PMTPNGKLD
-2149 RAALPAPAATRET
+2149 RAALPAPAAIRET
-2162 TTGRPPRTPQEE
+2162 TGRAPRTPQEE
-2174 ALRDVF
+2174 ALRDLF
-2180 AEVLGGTADAIG
+2180 AEVLGVPAEGVGAD
-2192 VDEGF
+2192 DGF

-2209 LVSRALAEGL
+2209 LVSRALATGL
-2219 RLTPRDVFEHR
+2219 RLTPRDVFEQR
-2230 TVAGLAAA
+2230 TVAGLAATA
-2238 AADRPTPGT
+2238 AARPATGPG
-2247 VPEQDSPI
+2247 PEQDAPT

-2290 EKRLTAALQTVL
+2290 EKRLTAALQALL
-2302 DHHDVLRMRLTPD
+2302 DHHDVLRLRLAPD
-2315 GRAAEVPPPG
+2315 GPSAEIPPPG
-2325 TVDAATA
+2325 SVDAATVLERIGEPA
-2332 LDSIAGPVDFAEVL
+2332 DFADL
-2346 NNSASQLRPDLGQLL
+2346 LDRSASLL
-2361 RAVWC
+2361 SPRTGELVRAVWC
-2366 DAGPGH
+2366 DAGPDR

-2379 IHHLAVDGVS
+2379 VHHLAVDGVS

-2399 AWREDDL
+2399 AWRSEEL
-2406 PERGT
+2406 PEPGT
-2411 SFRQWARLLEREAR
+2411 SFRHWARLLEREAR
-2425 TPARAAEMDAWRH
+2425 SAARAAELDVWR
-2438 ALGDPGPLLGARR
+2438 AMSESPAPLLGARR

-2459 GEMRHLTRQLPAETT
+2459 GGMRHLARQLAADVTT
-2474 NELLTM
+2474 ELLTTV
-2480 PAAFHAGPDDVLMA
+2480 PAAFHAGPDDVLIA

-2499 FVRWRRTKDGHPA
+2499 FVRWRRTRDGHPA
-2512 LLLDVE
+2512 LLLDIE
-2518 RHGREEIADGLDL
+2518 RHGREDLADGVDL
-2531 SRTVGWFTSV
+2531 SRTVGWFTSI

-2549 AADPADPVQVLKT
+2549 GVDPADPAQVLKT

-2583 DPSNGPLLAAFPT
+2583 DPENGPLLADLPAA
-2596 PEIGFNY
+2596 EVGFNY
-2603 LGRTARSADGDWF
+2603 LGRTARSDNGDL
-2616 PAPESLR
+2616 PLAPETLR
-2623 NLGAVRDPAMPVAHG
+2623 NLGAVHDPATPVAHG

-2643 VTTGDG
+2643 MTTEDG
-2649 RLDTTWSWAPGI
+2649 RLDITWSWAPGI
-2661 WSDDDVRDL
+2661 WSETDVHAL
-2670 ADRWMAELTA
+2670 ADAWLTELAA
-2680 QAEAGTGAAGG
+2680 QTEGGTGAAGG